1 MLELRSL
8 RPADVDD
15 AMALSTQ
22 AGWNQVPADWERL
35 LSLASE
41 GCFAGTVEGEL
52 VATATV
58 VTYGDVAWIGMVLVD
73 EDHRSRGYGS
83 RIFERG
89 LEYAREAGDRIVGL
103 DATHLG
109 EPIYGKY
116 GFETVA
122 TVFRWQGELASGG
135 TGVDPDRV
143 RQLSSTDADDL
154 ATFDRHRVGVDRSGL
169 LRELLGE
176 EGVRGYGLD
185 GPDGA
190 LAGYAV
196 VRPGRTSRQIGPLV
210 ADREGIAPLLSAVG
224 VDVGSQQVIV
234 DAPADDPVAGHL
246 AATGLERDRELVRMT
261 HPEAE
266 PALLGGS
273 VRAFTCFAFG

>member
-15 AMALSTQ
+15 AMALSRQ

-35 LSLASE
+35 LSLAPE
-41 GCFAGTVEGEL
+41 GCFAGWVDGDL

-58 VTYGDVAWIGMVLVD
+58 VTYGPVSWIGMVLVD
-73 EDHRSRGYGS
+73 EDHRSQGYGS

-89 LEYAREAGDRIVGL
+89 LEYAREAGGRIIGL

-122 TVFRWQGELASGG
+122 TVFRWQGELASDG
-135 TGVDPDRV
+135 TGADPDRV
-143 RQLSSTDADDL
+143 RQLSSADGDDL
-154 ATFDRHRVGVDRSGL
+154 AAFDRRQAGVDRGDL
-169 LRELLGE
+169 LEELLGE

-190 LAGYAV
+190 LAGYAI
-196 VRPGRTSRQIGPLV
+196 VRPGRTHRQIGPIV
-210 ADREGIAPLLSAVG
+210 ADGEGIAPLLSAVAA
-224 VDVGSQQVIV
+224 DLDGSVIV
-234 DAPADDPVAGHL
+234 DAPADDPIAPHL
-246 AATGLERDRELVRMT
+246 AAMGLERDRELLRMT
-261 HPEAE
+261 YPEPE
-266 PALLGGS
+266 PALLGES